1 MPELG
6 FFSDDQEN
14 FERVISLPDGIF
26 GYRPTAGFIHTVLGS
41 TAVNNPDRKIIPV
54 EDPVEYELSG
64 VNQVQVQRDVGMT
77 FSAALR
83 SMLRQAPNIIMV
95 GEIRD
100 KETAEISVNASLTGT
115 WPFILAHQ

>member
-1 MPELG
+1 
-6 FFSDDQEN
+6 
-14 FERVISLPDGIF
+14 
-26 GYRPTAGFIHTVLGS
+26 
-41 TAVNNPDRKIIPV
+41 
-54 EDPVEYELSG
+54 

-100 KETAEISVNASLTGT
+100 KETAEISGECIPNRAHG
-115 WPFILAHQ
+115 FQYLAHQ